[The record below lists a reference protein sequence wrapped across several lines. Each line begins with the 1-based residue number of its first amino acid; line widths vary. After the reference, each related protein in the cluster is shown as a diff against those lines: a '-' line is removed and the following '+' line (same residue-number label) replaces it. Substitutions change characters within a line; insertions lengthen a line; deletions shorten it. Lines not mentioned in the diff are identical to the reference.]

1 MGKKKKN
8 KEQKEQK
15 DQKEKKLLKQDK
27 KEKSGKTSKK
37 EKTEKSQKIRKEEK
51 TVPEKMEPVPV
62 EETAA
67 NDQTTASGQ
76 NVSPGEAASVFRA
89 LGDENRILI
98 LELLQGG
105 ELCVA
110 DLLKSVHIVQSTLS
124 HHLKILTEAGV
135 IHCRKQGKWSYY
147 SINNEMLKKVMIYVE
162 KMEQKS
168 WEK

>member
-1 MGKKKKN
+1 MTKKKKN
-8 KEQKEQK
+8 KEQK

-37 EKTEKSQKIRKEEK
+37 EKPEKSQKIRNTEK
-51 TVPEKMEPVPV
+51 TVPEEIQPVPA
-62 EETAA
+62 EKAA
-67 NDQTTASGQ
+67 EKDLRTIPEQ
-76 NVSPGEAASVFRA
+76 NITSGEAAEIFRA
-89 LGDENRILI
+89 LGDENRIRI

-147 SINNEMLKKVMIYVE
+147 SINSEMLKQIVIYVE